1 MCAQTFSRLPR
12 WHLKLPPPPPPHTTT
27 CDRCIWMSGLAKWQQ
42 HASDAQA
49 SGGCVIK
56 PVPKRSRTQL
66 VEVPLAIP
74 QQVCVCV
81 SKATRHKELVKRLR
95 QNETFSGCGKHYA
108 LSTRV
113 IDMALPTAVLMEAI
127 KSLGH
132 TCVLGHTWCKDGDN
146 DWENQLDTIR
156 EKGGARVLVHLESGH
171 QESET
176 AMGELMFS
184 LKVVEVEIGM
194 TMEEVDGELAAC
206 RFFHSTKEVADAEN
220 QLRTAQ
226 ARCVHAASAPRQAC
240 QCHARGRAQAMHVN
254 IMNMQIPCACAHS
267 CACQAA
273 LAEAKQQ
280 AVATR
285 AAAAAVRT
293 ER

>member
-1 MCAQTFSRLPR
+1 
-12 WHLKLPPPPPPHTTT
+12 
-27 CDRCIWMSGLAKWQQ
+27 
-42 HASDAQA
+42 
-49 SGGCVIK
+49 
-56 PVPKRSRTQL
+56 
-66 VEVPLAIP
+66 
-74 QQVCVCV
+74 
-81 SKATRHKELVKRLR
+81 
-95 QNETFSGCGKHYA
+95 
-108 LSTRV
+108 
-113 IDMALPTAVLMEAI
+113 MESA
-127 KSLGH
+127 
-132 TCVLGHTWCKDGDN
+132 
-146 DWENQLDTIR
+146 
-156 EKGGARVLVHLESGH
+156 H

-176 AMGELMFS
+176 AMGELMFNM
-184 LKVVEVEIGM
+184 KVVEVGIGM
-194 TMEEVDGELAAC
+194 TMEQVDGELTAC
-206 RFFHSTKEVADAEN
+206 RFFHSTAKVKAAEL
-220 QLRTAQ
+220 QLRKAQ